1 MEILTPIQSYTEKA
15 RWLAIACAPADLAA
29 ALGLRRMAQNRYRG
43 PCVLCG
49 HRTLEI
55 RDGDRA
61 VLVTCWHGC
70 DRQAVLA
77 ELRRRGLLP
86 DREQPADPRHG
97 GASRNGAGRREASA
111 RAGEL
116 MVEAALAEL
125 PAHDPRRAD
134 LTELQRRL
142 KFDPAGELTGG
153 GHTSRSWRGRCSR
166 LATTRARLR
175 RRTAQWVQTLEGRW
189 SVAEAWACYDAGS
202 EFREYLHSRGKPNG
216 GAAASDE
223 QEPPWPELG
232 PQALHGLAGEVV
244 AAIDPHTEADPA
256 AVLVHFLVGFGN
268 LIGREPHF
276 RVGGTEHH
284 TNLFACFVGATAAG
298 RKGTAWGEVLRLL
311 RLADPEWAQ
320 DRIAGGLSSGE
331 GVIWAVRDPGEDADM
346 DENGDPGASDKRL
359 LIIEPEFAAPLRIM
373 EREGNTLSA
382 VIRQAWDSGT
392 LRILTKRNPVR
403 ATDAHISII
412 GHITRDEL
420 LRYLNSTE
428 LGNGFANRFLWLAVR
443 RSKLLPDGGCLPE
456 NDVLRLADRIGL
468 AAQGRARHRRGAAR

>member
-1 MEILTPIQSYTEKA
+1 
-15 RWLAIACAPADLAA
+15 
-29 ALGLRRMAQNRYRG
+29 MA
-43 PCVLCG
+43 
-49 HRTLEI
+49 
-55 RDGDRA
+55 
-61 VLVTCWHGC
+61 
-70 DRQAVLA
+70 
-77 ELRRRGLLP
+77 
-86 DREQPADPRHG
+86 
-97 GASRNGAGRREASA
+97 S
-111 RAGEL
+111 
-116 MVEAALAEL
+116 
-125 PAHDPRRAD
+125 
-134 LTELQRRL
+134 
-142 KFDPAGELTGG
+142 
-153 GHTSRSWRGRCSR
+153 
-166 LATTRARLR
+166 
-175 RRTAQWVQTLEGRW
+175 
-189 SVAEAWACYDAGS
+189 EAWCAYDAGS

-223 QEPPWPELG
+223 QEPPWPELA

-298 RKGTAWGEVLRLL
+298 RKGSAWGEVQRLL

-346 DENGDPGASDKRL
+346 DENGDQGAADKRL
-359 LIIEPEFAAPLRIM
+359 LILEPEFAAPLRIM

-382 VIRQAWDSGT
+382 IIRQAWDSGT
-392 LRILTKRNPVR
+392 LRVLTKRNPVR

-456 NDVLRLADRIGL
+456 NDVLRLADRIGR
-468 AAQGRARHRRGAAR
+468 AAQSARDIGEVRRDEEARLMWHAVYGALTAGRTGLFGAVTSRAEAQTMRLAMLYAVLDGSATIRADHLRAGLALWQYCEDSARWIFGQAMGDPVADAILSALRAAPEGLSRTDIRDLFGRNQTAARINASLRALQEAGLARAERVESGGRPAERWFATQPGG